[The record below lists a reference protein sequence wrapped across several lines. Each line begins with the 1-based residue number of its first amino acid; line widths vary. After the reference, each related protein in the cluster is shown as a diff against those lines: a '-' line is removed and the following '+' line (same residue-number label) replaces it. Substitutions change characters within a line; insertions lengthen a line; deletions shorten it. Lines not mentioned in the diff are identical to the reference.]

1 MDAVFGQEFTLQ
13 KSLFHGS
20 YRYRV
25 ASNYN
30 SPNKT
35 VKECGNIQT
44 KVEEVG
50 HFKYSSVYL
59 AFSYQSNLQPRE
71 KF

>member
-1 MDAVFGQEFTLQ
+1 MDAVFALDRRASAMAATDIE
-13 KSLFHGS
+13 S
-20 YRYRV
+20 RV

-50 HFKYSSVYL
+50 HFKYSSGYL
-59 AFSYQSNLQPRE
+59 ACSYQCNLQPRE